1 MKYVMAG
8 FQMRKMLRAKR
19 VGALF
24 GLLAVIGLALVGIQT
39 LTRGTPFRA
48 VRTVGHH
55 ETPAPVSDS
64 QFVRTLE
71 LYTGLHLFAGNAVEM
86 LNNGTVYAKL
96 WEDLRAARST
106 ITVQMYYSQPGAVA
120 DTMASILSER
130 A

>member
-1 MKYVMAG
+1 
-8 FQMRKMLRAKR
+8 MLRAKR